1 MRTAKLILLGLLF
14 SFAGFVML
22 SVISI
27 MRTTADSESD
37 AIGLSALVGGI
48 LEALL
53 SPITLLVILVGF
65 GAATWLTRK
74 TSKRTSTS

>member
-1 MRTAKLILLGLLF
+1 
-14 SFAGFVML
+14 ML

-37 AIGLSALVGGI
+37 AIGLSALVGGV

-53 SPITLLVILVGF
+53 SPITLLVILVAF
-65 GAATWLTRK
+65 GAAFLIVRK
-74 TSKRTSTS
+74 PGATNA